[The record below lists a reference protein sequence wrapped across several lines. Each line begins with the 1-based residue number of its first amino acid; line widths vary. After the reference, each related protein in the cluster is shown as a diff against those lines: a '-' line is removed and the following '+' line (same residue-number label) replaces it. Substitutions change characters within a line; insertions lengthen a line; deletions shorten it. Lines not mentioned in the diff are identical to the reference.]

1 MTLAPWG
8 ERTSPETQLVAIMQ
22 RLRREFADYPEARAF
37 VYSLPS
43 IPGMGNVSG
52 FQFLLQ
58 DRADHTPEELFQ
70 RAQEMV
76 AAGAAEPAIGVL
88 FNTFQVNV
96 PQVQLEIDREKVQT
110 LGIPLRNVL
119 EGLQL
124 YLGGFMINDFN
135 QFGRVFRVMIQAKPE
150 FRQGPEAIGDIYV
163 RNAAGK
169 MVPLSTLV
177 QINSQS
183 GPIHITRYNMFRA
196 AELSG
201 QPAPGFSTGQA
212 IAAME
217 RLSENLPRGF
227 GHEWTGLAFQE
238 QLAGGQAAYIFAFS
252 ALFVFL
258 VLAALYESWAV
269 PIGVLMGLPIVVF
282 GAFLGIWFRGL
293 ANDVYVQVGI
303 VMLIGLNAKLS
314 IMIVEFAKNKR
325 DLEGFTT
332 FDAATEGAKLRF
344 RAVLMTALAEVVGLM
359 PLVLSSG
366 AGAAAR
372 WSLGTAVVTGMA
384 AATVLSLFFIPV
396 LYYGVQS
403 LVDKMKRQPAEPG
416 QTPTKAPIPAG
427 KS

>member
-1 MTLAPWG
+1 
-8 ERTSPETQLVAIMQ
+8 
-22 RLRREFADYPEARAF
+22 
-37 VYSLPS
+37 
-43 IPGMGNVSG
+43 
-52 FQFLLQ
+52 
-58 DRADHTPEELFQ
+58 
-70 RAQEMV
+70 
-76 AAGAAEPAIGVL
+76 
-88 FNTFQVNV
+88 V
-96 PQVQLEIDREKVQT
+96 PQVQIEIDREKVQT
-110 LGIPLRNVL
+110 LGIPLRGVL

-135 QFGRVFRVMIQAKPE
+135 QFGRVYRVMIQAKPE
-150 FRQGPEAIGDIYV
+150 FRRGPEAIGDIYV
-163 RNAAGK
+163 RNSAGK

-177 QINSQS
+177 QIKSQS

-201 QPAPGFSTGQA
+201 QPAPGFSSGEA

-238 QLAGGQAAYIFAFS
+238 KLAGGQAAYIFAFS

-282 GAFLGIWFRGL
+282 GAFLGIWFRGF

-332 FDAATEGAKLRF
+332 FDAATEGANLRF
-344 RAVLMTALAEVVGLM
+344 RAVLMTALAEVFGLM
-359 PLVLSSG
+359 ALVLSTG

-372 WSLGTAVVTGMA
+372 TSLGTTVVAGMA
-384 AATVLSLFFIPV
+384 TATVLSLFFIPV
-396 LYYGVQS
+396 LYYAIQT
-403 LVDKMKRQPAEPG
+403 LVEKIKGRPQVPADL
-416 QTPTKAPIPAG
+416 TAAASRPAG
-427 KS
+427 EP